1 LRAEENGV
9 ECNWQSYMLVLKDSA
24 RVSRNELMDRL
35 HDLGVPTR
43 RGVMASHLEA
53 PYAGQARL
61 PVTERIA
68 ATSFQLPMHPGLTEI
83 QQTRVIAAMRKIL
96 EA

>member
-1 LRAEENGV
+1 MPVVLAAALAQPVPIIALHLTRPAVEIPDRA
-9 ECNWQSYMLVLKDSA
+9 A
-24 RVSRNELMDRL
+24 
-35 HDLGVPTR
+35 LG
-43 RGVMASHLEA
+43 MASHLEA
-53 PYAGQARL
+53 PYAGQASL

-83 QQTRVIAAMRKIL
+83 QQTRVIAALRKVL